1 MARNPRDS
9 RRFIVPSGKVGV
21 SRFRVMERGQTRG
34 TYLRGTIIIRGS
46 SAENDAFVAQNRAV
60 RARQFCKLSPGRRGS
75 NSLSRPCSPVV
86 FPTMLLFAI
95 FSLHFSLR
103 VSPLFP
109 RFSSHARI
117 CFIQRPLENA
127 DKACSFNVQH
137 IYIARKKCGCL
148 QILREIDCTVDW
160 SAWLPTIVDSRTSKR
175 KADSREL
182 YGYLVSPFYLSTRLS
197 LVAP

>member
-1 MARNPRDS
+1 MIGGTLARNPRDS

-21 SRFRVMERGQTRG
+21 SRFRVMERGQSRG

-109 RFSSHARI
+109 RFPPTREFVSSSGRW
-117 CFIQRPLENA
+117 R
-127 DKACSFNVQH
+127 
-137 IYIARKKCGCL
+137 
-148 QILREIDCTVDW
+148 T
-160 SAWLPTIVDSRTSKR
+160 TIKR
-175 KADSREL
+175 
-182 YGYLVSPFYLSTRLS
+182 VLSTCS
-197 LVAP
+197 TPT

>member
-1 MARNPRDS
+1 MIGGALARNPRDS
-9 RRFIVPSGKVGV
+9 RRFVVPSGRVGV
-21 SRFRVMERGQTRG
+21 SRFRVMERGQSRS

-137 IYIARKKCGCL
+137 TYIA
-148 QILREIDCTVDW
+148 
-160 SAWLPTIVDSRTSKR
+160 
-175 KADSREL
+175 
-182 YGYLVSPFYLSTRLS
+182 
-197 LVAP
+197 